1 MVKISKV
8 YGQLGRGSDRE
19 KQEIRRDCA
28 LFKISRVIHTR
39 TRTRLCACTVHKEV
53 KFRNFAKPVYRFSKN
68 KRKQRCAF
76 SHTHTHTRAHTV
88 TNTHVIQAYTQT
100 HTRKHTYMH
109 TQIYTCTRARTHSL
123 THTRHTSTRTHTQTH
138 EHTRNATHHTT
149 AHLCS
154 TNESVVGG
162 VVLLAEGGESGQR
175 EDDEGSGQGPC
186 DGHCPHE
193 VQTGSSQQGEEP
205 K

>member
-100 HTRKHTYMH
+100 HTRKHTYTH

-138 EHTRNATHHTT
+138 EHTHIHTHTQRNTSHH
-149 AHLCS
+149 S
-154 TNESVVGG
+154 T
-162 VVLLAEGGESGQR
+162 
-175 EDDEGSGQGPC
+175 P
-186 DGHCPHE
+186 
-193 VQTGSSQQGEEP
+193 VQY